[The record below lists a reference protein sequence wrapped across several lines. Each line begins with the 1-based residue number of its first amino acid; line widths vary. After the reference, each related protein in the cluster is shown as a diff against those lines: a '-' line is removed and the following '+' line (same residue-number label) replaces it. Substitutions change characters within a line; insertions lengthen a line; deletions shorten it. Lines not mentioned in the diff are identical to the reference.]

1 MGQVTRHV
9 PPEPGVTEIRVHGV
23 GGTAPEALLEQTGIH
38 QVTGDDKA
46 GLFRGVRPEPH
57 RTVEAYSWGGL
68 TARSRSRALW
78 ILLLPFSLVNL
89 AGWMVEPAREYDTDG
104 GSYTAHTWQR
114 TAGIRWHETA
124 VLVIGMLTTGMYVA
138 WVALL
143 TVNTIAFQ
151 CGAIAECRMGR
162 WYLQPFNHD
171 LFIDH
176 AGRRVVLGLAVPLAL
191 LALFWILGQVS
202 RNRYDA
208 YQFAEDAAPDGHDAE
223 RSGSVVALPGFWE
236 ADVWQRALASLHV
249 AAVLSALSAMLGWAV
264 FGFEQDLV
272 VDVVPDVGLPLLG
285 VATVFGLACVALV
298 AVASLRAELLPG
310 DRTPWM
316 ERASLVA
323 LVSAGALFV
332 LACVATWQLEVTDAA
347 LVRSVEGVAT
357 PRFDYWGFGWA
368 PILLF
373 GAAAAGVFG
382 FSLIQMWRWFVWRQI
397 YLDQLIVP
405 LMLLCI
411 AAWPFLP
418 WIAVGASTLVGL
430 VVALAVARSRGRWV
444 ATGGAPPDL
453 RAELWRAGV
462 SLLVIVSAVVCYVV
476 STAVSGDEALAWPRL
491 APVLT
496 FSALL
501 AVLTLVRT
509 SVPVV
514 RWWPG
519 LEPTPLGARLAAVA
533 IPGAILAAGY
543 GMTRSFDRPEWF
555 LGGVALSWV
564 VLAVVWLA
572 QFPFDAWRWNGPSAV
587 AVMGLSLLMGAFA
600 GGILRMVDVLNGD
613 GTAVGLL
620 ATPIY
625 QWLAV
630 AFVVCMLAGFGG
642 IAVWYVL
649 VRLGVRGADARRDGE
664 ALPEAVRAVDVTVTV
679 IALLMATGTVAYLLA
694 LYEDP
699 GIGAIATWID
709 RGVADDWRGVVTVS
723 SWVVV
728 AMITAGFVA
737 VRRGLRDYAFRARLG
752 VLWDVISFWPRSFHP
767 FAPPA
772 YATRAV
778 PELVNRVTEIAE
790 ASGAG
795 TGDGNPD
802 GAAPRG
808 GVTVLSG
815 HSQGSVLSLA
825 ITVMLR
831 PHIARRT
838 WLITHGSPL
847 VRFYQTYFPRY
858 FPPSLLEHAAR
869 RLGSTDTARDGSWLN
884 FWRRTDPIGGPIF
897 ARRRW
902 SEDELACPPE
912 AVRACLATAPHG
924 IADLPDVCLADPVA
938 SPASPF
944 APRPTPRGHSGY
956 MADPMMWR
964 TVERLACHVAAS
976 PDATAAHDP
985 ARVTGD
991 GAPLP
996 AEQPPGGA

>member
-1 MGQVTRHV
+1 MVQVTRYIL
-9 PPEPGVTEIRVHGV
+9 PEPGATEIRVHGV
-23 GGTAPEALLEQTGIH
+23 GGTAPEAMLEQTGIR

-46 GLFRGVRPEPH
+46 GLYRGVRPEPH

-104 GSYTAHTWQR
+104 GGSYTAHTWRR

-124 VLVIGMLTTGMYVA
+124 VLVIGMLTTAMYVA
-138 WVALL
+138 WMALL

-151 CGAIAECRMGR
+151 CGAIAECRIGR
-162 WYLQPFNHD
+162 WYLQPFNHE

-191 LALFWILGQVS
+191 LALFWVLGQVS

-208 YQFAEDAAPDGHDAE
+208 YEFAEEATPDGRDAD
-223 RSGSVVALPGFWE
+223 RSGSVLALPGFWQ
-236 ADVWQRALASLHV
+236 ADVWQRSLANLHV
-249 AAVLSALSAMLGWAV
+249 ASVLSALSAMLGWAV
-264 FGFEQDLV
+264 YGFEQDLD

-285 VATVFGLACVALV
+285 LATVIGLACIALV

-316 ERASLVA
+316 ERAGLAAV
-323 LVSAGALFV
+323 VSAGALFV
-332 LACVATWQLEVTDAA
+332 LACVATWQLEVSDAA

-373 GAAAAGVFG
+373 GAAVAGVFG
-382 FSLIQMWRWFVWRQI
+382 FSLIQMWRWFVWQQV

-411 AAWPFLP
+411 AAWPFVP
-418 WIAVGASTLVGL
+418 WIAAGASAFVGVL
-430 VVALAVARSRGRWV
+430 VALAVARSRGRRV
-444 ATGGAPPDL
+444 GPGGAAPEL
-453 RAELWRAGV
+453 RADLWRAGV
-462 SLLVIVSAVVCYVV
+462 SLLVVVSAVVCYVV
-476 STAVSGDEALAWPRL
+476 STAVYGGDALAWPRL

-501 AVLTLVRT
+501 AALTLVRT

-514 RWWPG
+514 RRWPG
-519 LEPTPLGARLAAVA
+519 LEPTPLRARLVAVA
-533 IPGAILAAGY
+533 IPGAILLAGY
-543 GMTRSFDRPEWF
+543 GMTRSFERPEWF
-555 LGGVALSWV
+555 LGGVALAWTI
-564 VLAVVWLA
+564 LAVVWLA

-620 ATPIY
+620 ATRIY
-625 QWLAV
+625 EWLVV
-630 AFVVCMLAGFGG
+630 AFVACMLAGLCGM
-642 IAVWYVL
+642 AVWYVL
-649 VRLGVRGADARRDGE
+649 VRLGMRGAHACTRGQT
-664 ALPEAVRAVDVTVTV
+664 LPEAIRAVDVTVTV
-679 IALLMATGTVAYLLA
+679 IALLMATGTVAYVLA
-694 LYEDP
+694 LYDDP
-699 GIGAIATWID
+699 GIGAIASWID

-723 SWVVV
+723 SWAVV

-778 PELVNRVTEIAE
+778 PELVNRVTEIAT
-790 ASGAG
+790 ASHPG
-795 TGDGNPD
+795 TSGGDP
-802 GAAPRG
+802 ATTARPG

-825 ITVMLR
+825 IAVVLR
-831 PHIARRT
+831 PHVARRT
-838 WLITHGSPL
+838 SLITHGSPL

-858 FPPSLLEHAAR
+858 FPPALLEHAAR
-869 RLGSTDTARDGSWLN
+869 RLGGTDAARDGSWLN
-884 FWRRTDPIGGPIF
+884 FWRRTDPIGGPLF

-902 SEDELACPPE
+902 SDDEPASPPE
-912 AVRACLATAPHG
+912 DVRACLAAGPHG
-924 IADLPDVCLADPVA
+924 IADLPDVCLDDPVT
-938 SPASPF
+938 SRASPF
-944 APRPTPRGHSGY
+944 APRPAPRGHSGY
-956 MADPMMWR
+956 MADPTMWR
-964 TVERLACHVAAS
+964 TVERVASHLGAS
-976 PDATAAHDP
+976 PDAFATPDP
-985 ARVTGD
+985 AHANGD
-991 GAPLP
+991 GT
-996 AEQPPGGA
+996 PPRA